1 MKSSIKTTFLNKV
14 EAKGGFKSYHAHFD
28 KSHILQHFNLS
39 EAMCDMQNKWYE
51 YRKFKQ
57 NYTYEDL
64 YQRMNR
70 CIEDQYI
77 QGSSYTRTFVDCD
90 SLVKQLPI
98 DVALDLKNK
107 WKGKVDL
114 DIAIQPLE
122 GVFGDSQEEYITSC
136 HKADIIGGLPSRDHG
151 REDDHLD
158 FIMQLA
164 KSLNKRVDVHIDQAN
179 APYEKETEQLARH
192 TMKHGLEGKV
202 CGIHAISLAC
212 HPLEYQKE
220 VCKMLKD
227 SGITIVICPSAALG
241 MKQLQEYQAPIHNS
255 IGPVA
260 LFLENDIP
268 VVLGIDNIS
277 DLFMPLVDGDLW
289 FECRLLME
297 ATRIYDLDIMSDIA
311 SGVLVK
317 G

>member
-1 MKSSIKTTFLNKV
+1 MNSDIKSFFLEKV
-14 EAKGGFKSYHAHFD
+14 RNKGGFKSFHAHFD
-28 KSHILQHFNLS
+28 KSHILEHFS
-39 EAMCDMQNKWYE
+39 ITDAMCDMQSKWYE

-64 YQRMNR
+64 YNRMNR
-70 CIEDQYI
+70 CIEDQYN

-98 DVALDLKNK
+98 NVALDLKAK

-122 GVFGDSQEEYITSC
+122 GVLGDSQEEYVMAC

-179 APYEKETEQLARH
+179 APYEKETEQLARY
-192 TMKHGLEGKV
+192 TIKHGLEGKV
-202 CGIHAISLAC
+202 CGVHAISLSC

-220 VCKMLKD
+220 ICKMLKD
-227 SGITIVICPSAALG
+227 AGITIVICPSAALG
-241 MKQLQEYQAPIHNS
+241 MKQLKEYHAPIHNS
-255 IGPVA
+255 IGPVE

-297 ATRIYDLDIMSDIA
+297 AIRIYDLDIISDIA
-311 SGVLVK
+311 SGALVK
-317 G
+317 S